1 MDLLSKLL
9 KAMTAHQA
17 SDLFLTTGSIPAFRI
32 NGNIQTLGNT
42 PLAPGRTEKMARLVM
57 QDEQFQAFSS
67 EHEISLGFSIPELGR
82 FRFNIFRQ
90 QRDISVVVRAIPE
103 KVPDYETLGL
113 PEILKNIV
121 MLKRGLVLVVG
132 PSGSGKST
140 TLAAMIDYR
149 NSNTLSHIITIEE
162 PIEYIFEHRQSVINQ
177 REVGVDTHS
186 YHNALI
192 NALRQSPDVLMVGEI
207 REQRIMDD
215 VIEFSDTG
223 HLCLATLHA
232 NNASQAFERI
242 INMFPEEQR
251 DALCGTLASNIQAVI
266 SQRLVPTLDGKR
278 TAAVE
283 LLIGTARVRDLIRR
297 RDFGVLAEVM
307 EKDAN
312 NGMRI
317 MDQSLFELY
326 KTDKISADTAL
337 QFADSVSNL
346 RLKMRLDSPSVKN

>member
-1 MDLLSKLL
+1 
-9 KAMTAHQA
+9 
-17 SDLFLTTGSIPAFRI
+17 
-32 NGNIQTLGNT
+32 
-42 PLAPGRTEKMARLVM
+42 MARLVM